1 MRLISRRLPSLTAL
15 RSFEA
20 LARTL
25 SFTGAARELG
35 VSQAAVSRQIKALET
50 ALAVPL
56 IVRSGAGN
64 RLTDAGEEL
73 YNGVHRAFQAIEFS
87 VDRIGGSG
95 GREILNVSVAPFF
108 SARWLT
114 PRLISFF
121 RRHPD
126 IDLRLH
132 HAYAPA
138 DFRREGIDI
147 GINWGP
153 GSWSGV
159 GTDLVLPGALTPVL
173 SPALA
178 AKVGPLRHPRQ
189 LLKLPLLYEFD
200 LDDWTAWFKV
210 NSVTM
215 PAISSLRLN
224 DSHALLRM
232 ALDGHGVA
240 LLFAEL
246 LGEDLGEGRLLRPFD
261 ISVNTGANYYL
272 NYPAGMDLPSKSR
285 KFRAW
290 VLEQVAA
297 TRNGNA
303 PGRRRPARGT
313 VRK

>member
-64 RLTDAGEEL
+64 TLTDAGEEL
-73 YNGVHRAFQAIEFS
+73 YSGVHRAFEAIELS

-132 HAYAPA
+132 HAYSPA

-147 GINWGP
+147 GINWGS
-153 GSWSGV
+153 GS
-159 GTDLVLPGALTPVL
+159 
-173 SPALA
+173 
-178 AKVGPLRHPRQ
+178 
-189 LLKLPLLYEFD
+189 
-200 LDDWTAWFKV
+200 
-210 NSVTM
+210 
-215 PAISSLRLN
+215 
-224 DSHALLRM
+224 
-232 ALDGHGVA
+232 
-240 LLFAEL
+240 
-246 LGEDLGEGRLLRPFD
+246 
-261 ISVNTGANYYL
+261 
-272 NYPAGMDLPSKSR
+272 
-285 KFRAW
+285 
-290 VLEQVAA
+290 
-297 TRNGNA
+297 
-303 PGRRRPARGT
+303 
-313 VRK
+313 